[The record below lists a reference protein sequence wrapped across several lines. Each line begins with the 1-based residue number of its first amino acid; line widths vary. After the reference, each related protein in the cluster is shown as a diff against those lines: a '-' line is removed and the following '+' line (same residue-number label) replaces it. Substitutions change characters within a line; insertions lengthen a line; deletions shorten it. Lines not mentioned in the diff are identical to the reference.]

1 MSGPNLDLE
10 KPNAIGGLDRLVTNI
25 ALAFIAGIPTF
36 LTCIAMPW
44 KLRPLLDRDDPDGRM
59 GMLLAP
65 GAYFPLSLM
74 IFFIIAAVLA
84 TPETL
89 SNNGAFIGPGLAVAV
104 QTAASEGNI
113 WKIVATIMPI
123 YGMAIFVG
131 IIGTILK
138 RWAGQDW
145 TLRISLRA
153 AFYVMGTL
161 TTWLILTTAI
171 IDLIIVPT
179 KNYDLQ
185 SSLYR
190 IIMLPTLGALIWIY
204 SGFFYNNGT
213 LSKIRSAVL
222 GAAMVGLFIVPI
234 ILMDLIMRM

>member
-1 MSGPNLDLE
+1 MSGPSLDLE
-10 KPNAIGGLDRLVTNI
+10 KPNAIGGLDRLVTNFALSVI
-25 ALAFIAGIPTF
+25 AVIPTF
-36 LTCIAMPW
+36 LTCIVMPW
-44 KLRPLLDRDDPDGRM
+44 RLRPLIDQDDPDGRN
-59 GMLLAP
+59 GILLAP

-74 IFFIIAAVLA
+74 VSFIVAAVLA

-89 SNNGAFIGPGLAVAV
+89 SHNGAFIGPGLAVAV
-104 QTAASEGNI
+104 QTAASEGDI

-123 YGMAIFVG
+123 YGIAMFIGLIGAIF
-131 IIGTILK
+131 K
-138 RWAGQDW
+138 RWADQNW
-145 TLRISLRA
+145 TLRVSLRA

-161 TTWLILTTAI
+161 TSWLILTTAV

-185 SSLYR
+185 SSLYG
-190 IIMLPTLGALIWIY
+190 IIILPTLCALIWMY

-222 GAAMVGLFIVPI
+222 GTAMVGLFIGPI
-234 ILMDLIMRM
+234 ILMDIIMRM